1 MRTGKEI
8 HIDFCNYMVQKAT
21 APILTVKKQKQNKY
35 TGIKTNGLTRNE
47 LINALA
53 EKEDIQT

>member
-21 APILTVKKQKQNKY
+21 APILTVKKQKQNEY
-35 TGIKTNGLTRNE
+35 TGIKTNGLSRNE
-47 LINALA
+47 LIIALS
-53 EKEDIQT
+53 E

>member
-21 APILTVKKQKQNKY
+21 APILTVKAETKK
-35 TGIKTNGLTRNE
+35 TLGIRTNGMSRNE
-47 LINALA
+47 LIKALA
-53 EKEDIQT
+53 N